1 LGWVARCVLLWDAYR
16 HGVDEPGTRPAPS
29 SAYVIGDVHG
39 HRTELVA
46 ALREAGLAESDGSW
60 CGGTAR
66 VWFLGDFFDRGE
78 DGVGVVELVMS
89 LAEEAQSVGGSVRAL
104 LGNHEIL
111 TLGMHRFGDTE
122 VPAEFGVRSFGRSWR
137 LNGGQE
143 SDQAKLTERHLD
155 WLTSLPVMARV
166 DDYLLMHSDTVEYF
180 GWGDTVEEIN
190 DAVHA
195 VVNGDDIEQ
204 WWECW
209 RRMTTRYAF
218 RGQEGTEMADKVLA
232 ALGGRRIV
240 HGHSVIA
247 DQLGIHPVDVV
258 GPCLYADG
266 RALGVDGGLFVGGP
280 CLIVPLTPVDEV
292 DDDEVIEVVEA
303 TGDTETT
310 EDTVTAGTPVEV
322 IEGAPV
328 AEEPGPDE
336 LHEVDEPD
344 RADEVDGSGVDQPES
359 EDIDDE
365 LVDDEGG
372 VAELVDE
379 DLVAEHADEQE
390 K

>member
-1 LGWVARCVLLWDAYR
+1 LGWVARCALLWDAYR

-39 HRTELVA
+39 HRAELVA
-46 ALREAGLAESDGSW
+46 ALREAGLADADGSW

-66 VWFLGDFFDRGE
+66 LWFLGDFFDRGA

-89 LAEEAQSVGGSVRAL
+89 LAEQAESVGGSVHAL

-122 VPAEFGVRSFGRSWR
+122 VPAEFGARSFGRSWR

-143 SDQAKLTERHLD
+143 SDQEALTQRHLD
-155 WLTSLPVMARV
+155 WLTSLPVLARV

-180 GWGDTVEEIN
+180 GWGDTIDEIN
-190 DAVHA
+190 AAVHA
-195 VVNGDDIEQ
+195 TVNGDDIEQ

-218 RGQEGTEMADKVLA
+218 RGPEGPEVADKVLA

-247 DQLGIHPVDVV
+247 DQLGIHPVDVE
-258 GPCLYADG
+258 GPCLYAEG

-280 CLIVPLTPVDEV
+280 CLVVPLTPVDVMDEMAELVEIVEIETAAEAAEPAEAEV
-292 DDDEVIEVVEA
+292 
-303 TGDTETT
+303 TT
-310 EDTVTAGTPVEV
+310 EDAGPAEPEPDETAGT
-322 IEGAPV
+322 
-328 AEEPGPDE
+328 DE
-336 LHEVDEPD
+336 F
-344 RADEVDGSGVDQPES
+344 
-359 EDIDDE
+359 DE

-372 VAELVDE
+372 VG
-379 DLVAEHADEQE
+379 DLVGEHGADDHTTDEHTTDDHTTGE
-390 K
+390 PRD

>member
-1 LGWVARCVLLWDAYR
+1 MGWVARCALLWDAYR

-46 ALREAGLAESDGSW
+46 ALREAGLADADGSW
-60 CGGTAR
+60 SGGTAR
-66 VWFLGDFFDRGE
+66 LWFLGDFFDRGA

-89 LAEEAQSVGGSVRAL
+89 LGEQAEQVGGCVRAL

-111 TLGMHRFGDTE
+111 TLGMHRFGATE
-122 VPAEFGVRSFGRSWR
+122 VPAEFGARSFERSWR

-143 SDQAKLTERHLD
+143 SDQESLTQRHLD
-155 WLTSLPVMARV
+155 WLHNLPVMARA

-180 GWGDTVEEIN
+180 GWGSTIEEIN
-190 DAVHA
+190 ESVHA
-195 VVNGDDIEQ
+195 VVNSDDIEQ

-218 RGQEGTEMADKVLA
+218 RGPSGAEVADKVLA

-247 DQLGIHPVDVV
+247 DQLGIHPVDVE

-266 RALGVDGGLFVGGP
+266 RALGVDGGVFVGGP
-280 CLIVPLTPVDEV
+280 CLVVPLTPVDDIAEIDV
-292 DDDEVIEVVEA
+292 DDAVVLDPTTGEDDDDLYEDELIIESDDEDDDEFEDEDE
-303 TGDTETT
+303 TG
-310 EDTVTAGTPVEV
+310 
-322 IEGAPV
+322 
-328 AEEPGPDE
+328 
-336 LHEVDEPD
+336 
-344 RADEVDGSGVDQPES
+344 ES
-359 EDIDDE
+359 EDFDDE

-372 VAELVDE
+372 VADPTAELTE
-379 DLVAEHADEQE
+379 DPAADPVAEPSEHPGAPEHPEDT
-390 K
+390 KD